1 MNRFE
6 NGFDSFR
13 RALAALNK
21 TNKDEAV
28 YKEELMCFHHAIEVF
43 YKELLYEKDPKLII
57 ADVQKSYDKA
67 FKQLTNGSEV
77 IATGELEIE
86 KTIEFLDAVKR
97 VYVEYHIS
105 ASVNL
110 YKKYEVLN
118 QKRNEIQHNEGA
130 LGPETE
136 QIIIDLLPHVINVLD
151 SGFSEE
157 HKQEFIDYINTQK
170 NQLSKFFRVNYIGS
184 INSLISLLS
193 TYQGKDYENLNE
205 KNLQELLSASELFG
219 FVAKM
224 DKDEEDDG
232 DEERASEVP
241 RLDFP
246 KDEIYDFGDEDEDE
260 DEDEKGNGPVFVW
273 ADEKFF
279 LTVQAFWKQTL
290 CEYIV
295 DKEEFDK
302 YKGKKEFIESFR
314 DNEVLVN
321 TLGEYAEALA
331 LYITELVDGVDLFSG
346 DGVQKALDEKL
357 KATDTLNLYD
367 IYKRLN
373 YLKKIE
379 DRIAAINGNKNRDVF
394 TKDKMISDA
403 EGKSI
408 SLQAFQKYFDDWFK
422 NNGWK
427 EYSGR
432 IKDSGSIKKVI
443 EDYSFEQDLDNGKAD
458 DLLGEFGEISIIDRF
473 SDGSGKFER
482 IDAVIEDSEKAE
494 YKAIVEVMVGTESY
508 FDGDYMNNGNER
520 ILVLATINKEDAGKL
535 TIADTEY
542 LDYEREERY
551 EYLLAV

>member
-1 MNRFE
+1 MNRYE

-28 YKEELMCFHHAIEVF
+28 YKEELMCFHHAIEVL
-43 YKELLYEKDPKLII
+43 YKELLYQKDPKLII

-97 VYVEYHIS
+97 VYVEYQIS
-105 ASVNL
+105 ASINL

-136 QIIIDLLPHVINVLD
+136 QIIIDLLPHVINVLE
-151 SGFSEE
+151 SGLSEE

-224 DKDEEDDG
+224 DKDEDDG
-232 DEERASEVP
+232 DEERASELP
-241 RLDFP
+241 GLEMP
-246 KDEIYDFGDEDEDE
+246 KDEIYDFGDEDE

-314 DNEVLVN
+314 DNELLIN

-331 LYITELVDGVDLFSG
+331 LYITELVEGVNLFTG
-346 DGVQKALDEKL
+346 DDEQIQKALDEKL

-394 TKDKMISDA
+394 TKDKMINDA
-403 EGKSI
+403 EGKSV

-443 EDYSFEQDLDNGKAD
+443 EDYSFEQDIDNGKAD
-458 DLLGEFGEISIIDRF
+458 DLLGEFGEISTIDRF
-473 SDGSGKFER
+473 SNGSGQFER

-508 FDGDYMNNGNER
+508 FDRDYMNNGNER

-535 TIADTEY
+535 SIADTEY
-542 LDYEREERY
+542 LDYEREVRY
-551 EYLLAV
+551 EHLLAV